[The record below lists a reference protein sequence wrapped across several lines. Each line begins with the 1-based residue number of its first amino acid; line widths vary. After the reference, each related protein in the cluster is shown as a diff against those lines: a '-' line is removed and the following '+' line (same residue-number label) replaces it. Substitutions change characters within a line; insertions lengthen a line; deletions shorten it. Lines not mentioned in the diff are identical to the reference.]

1 MRISL
6 ILFRSTGCTLRDRM
20 FGFPKKKS
28 NEVTEL
34 LERIEVVRRGVP
46 EELVHLSGPLLD
58 LLVGT
63 VKSKWKQNHADDY
76 AAQVRGGES
85 HEAFIYN
92 YLVHATADKLESGH
106 YHVYRGVL
114 GMEGMQYKSLFEH
127 AINTMMAWGG
137 YIKEWADKNL
147 RETVY
152 KGIKEIG

>member
-1 MRISL
+1 
-6 ILFRSTGCTLRDRM
+6 M
-20 FGFPKKKS
+20 FGFPKKKF

-34 LERIEVVRRGVP
+34 LDKIEVVRRGVP
-46 EELVHLSGPLLD
+46 GELIHLSGPLLD
-58 LLVGT
+58 LLLET
-63 VKSKWKQNHADDY
+63 VKKWKQNHVDDY

-127 AINTMMAWGG
+127 AINTMVARGG
-137 YIKEWADKNL
+137 YTKEWADKNL
-147 RETVY
+147 RETVS

>member
-1 MRISL
+1 MV
-6 ILFRSTGCTLRDRM
+6 
-20 FGFPKKKS
+20 GFPKKKF

-34 LERIEVVRRGVP
+34 LDRIEVVRRGVP
-46 EELVHLSGPLLD
+46 GELIHLSGPLLD
-58 LLVGT
+58 LLLET
-63 VKSKWKQNHADDY
+63 VKKWKQNHVDDY

-92 YLVHATADKLESGH
+92 YLVHATADKLKSGH

-127 AINTMMAWGG
+127 AINTMVARGG
-137 YIKEWADKNL
+137 YTKEWADKNL
-147 RETVY
+147 RETVS

>member
-1 MRISL
+1 
-6 ILFRSTGCTLRDRM
+6 M
-20 FGFPKKKS
+20 FGFPKKKF

-34 LERIEVVRRGVP
+34 LDRIEVVRRGVP
-46 EELVHLSGPLLD
+46 GELIHLSGPLLD
-58 LLVGT
+58 LLLET
-63 VKSKWKQNHADDY
+63 VKKWKQNHVDDY

-127 AINTMMAWGG
+127 EINTMVARGG
-137 YIKEWADKNL
+137 YTKEWADKNL
-147 RETVY
+147 RETVS